1 MTGRICGEMNM
12 NCLVDGW
19 EIVIG
24 LEMHAQ
30 VASKEKLFSESLTDG
45 DEGAN
50 TRVTFFDAGFPGTLP
65 VLNKACVDQAIRT
78 GFGIH
83 GTINKV
89 SIFDRKHYFYPD
101 LPSGYQISQFFHP
114 IVTGGYVEILD
125 GGQPLKMGITRI
137 HLEQDAGKIIHGD
150 DPMQVFVDLN
160 RAGIAL
166 MEIVTEPDMRS
177 VDQAVAVAKKVHA
190 LVQYLGTCEG
200 NMERGNFRVDCNISL
215 HRPGTPFG
223 TRVEIKNLN
232 SFRYMHEALS
242 FEVERQKEVLESGG
256 TVSQETRLYD
266 TVLGVTKVMRDK
278 EDANDYRYFP
288 DPDLKP
294 LVLTDE
300 QIERV
305 RQGMPELPDEKKARY
320 MESFGLSEYDADILS
335 GELTLA
341 AYYESAVQGGEF
353 ADARAAYKLVANWI
367 MGDLFAHMKEADVT
381 VEQLE
386 IPPEFIAQ
394 LVSLIQKGTI
404 SGKMAKTIFEEMWAQ
419 PKQSPREIIQ
429 RLGLQQISNDDEI
442 RSAVRDILVQNAA
455 LVDNYRAGKES
466 LFGFFVGQTMKHF
479 RGQANP
485 EMVNR
490 ILKEELDTQ

>member
-1 MTGRICGEMNM
+1 MPEK
-12 NCLVDGW
+12 NCEKTTTNHLVDGW

-30 VASKEKLFSESLTDG
+30 VASKAKLFSESPT
-45 DEGAN
+45 EGEEGPN

-83 GTINKV
+83 GTVNEV

-114 IVTGGYVEILD
+114 IVTGGYVDILD
-125 GGQPLKMGITRI
+125 EGQTVRMGITRI
-137 HLEQDAGKIIHGD
+137 HLEQDAGKIIHD
-150 DPMQVFVDLN
+150 EDPMQIFVDLN
-160 RAGIAL
+160 RAGVAL

-223 TRVEIKNLN
+223 TRTEIKNLN

-256 TVSQETRLYD
+256 IVSQETRLYD
-266 TVLGVTKVMRDK
+266 TQLGVTKVMRDK

-294 LVLTDE
+294 LVLTKE
-300 QIERV
+300 HIERIH
-305 RQGMPELPDEKKARY
+305 QEMPELPDEKKTRY
-320 MESFGLSEYDADILS
+320 MTSFGLNAYDADILS
-335 GELTLA
+335 SELALA
-341 AYYESAVQGGEF
+341 SYYEKALQSAEF
-353 ADARAAYKLVANWI
+353 SDPKAAYKLIANWI
-367 MGDLFAHMKEADVT
+367 MGDLFARMKEEDVT
-381 VEQLE
+381 MTQLRV
-386 IPPEFIAQ
+386 PPESIAQ

-404 SGKMAKTIFEEMWAQ
+404 SGKMAKTIFEDMWAH
-419 PKQSPREIIQ
+419 PEQSPQDIIQ
-429 RLGLQQISNDDEI
+429 RLGLQQVSNEDEI
-442 RSAVRDILVQNAA
+442 RTAIREILVQNAA
-455 LVDNYRAGKES
+455 LVENYRAGKES

-490 ILKEELDTQ
+490 LLREELNA